1 VGNIA
6 FQGNSV
12 RPDCLNPVSRHA
24 GNLHEP
30 AIALEM
36 SVNRELPVV
45 HYGVRLFRLIA
56 DAIRRFPA

>member
-1 VGNIA
+1 MFKSGVA
-6 FQGNSV
+6 
-12 RPDCLNPVSRHA
+12 PA

-45 HYGVRLFRLIA
+45 RYGVRLFRLIA
-56 DAIRRFPA
+56 DAIRRSPA